1 MNDFVGS
8 TLFATIVVGGL
19 FFGLLKL
26 LIFVNQ
32 KHWRQEE
39 DQREEERS
47 EDEQ

>member
-1 MNDFVGS
+1 MDDFIGS
-8 TLFATIVVGGL
+8 TLFSVIVVGGI

-26 LIFVNQ
+26 LVFVNQ

-39 DQREEERS
+39 ERS